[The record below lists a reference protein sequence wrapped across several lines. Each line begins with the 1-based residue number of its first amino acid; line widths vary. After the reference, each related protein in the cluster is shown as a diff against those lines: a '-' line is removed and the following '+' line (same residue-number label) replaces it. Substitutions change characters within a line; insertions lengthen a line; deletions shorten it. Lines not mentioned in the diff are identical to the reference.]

1 MATLSATPRTI
12 LGKHVRSLRNNGT
25 LPAVIY
31 GHGVK
36 PASLSLDRTAFEK
49 VYRQVGES
57 TLLDLVLDGA
67 NPVKVLVHGVQH
79 HPVSGEVQHVDFH
92 QVRMDEQL
100 TADIPLKFVGEP
112 KAVKD
117 LGGILVKNLDHLKV
131 ECLPSALVHEIT
143 VDISGLSEF
152 NQGLTVKDIVVPAGI
167 KVLTPLEELAAV
179 VTAPRSEAELAEL
192 KSEVKEDVTKV
203 EKVEGEKAAEGEAEA
218 EASGAQPKAA
228 KEEKKK

>member
-1 MATLSATPRTI
+1 MATLSATVRTI
-12 LGKHVRSLRNNGT
+12 LGKHVRSLRHHGT
-25 LPAVIY
+25 VPAVIY
-31 GHGVK
+31 GHGVA
-36 PASLSLDRTAFEK
+36 PSSVSLERTAFEK

-67 NPVKVLVHGVQH
+67 TAVKVLVQDVQH
-79 HPVSGEVQHVDFH
+79 HPLSGEVQHVDFH

-117 LGGILVKNLDHLKV
+117 LGGILLKNLDHLKV
-131 ECLPSALVHEIT
+131 SCLPSALVHEIT
-143 VDISGLSEF
+143 VDISGLTEF
-152 NQGLTVKDIVVPAGI
+152 NQGLSVKDIAVPPGL
-167 KVLTPLEELAAV
+167 KVLTPLEEVVAV

-192 KSEVKEDVTKV
+192 KSEVKEDVSAVATV
-203 EKVEGEKAAEGEAEA
+203 AGEKVEEGEAEA
-218 EASGAQPKAA
+218 AAVGAQPKPA